1 MDRPQRRPGLLNTGG
16 AAALATVLAVFL
28 AMGAAPLG
36 GPPPLRAMRWL
47 APGADAARILTH
59 TPVECLTRSRSAED
73 TYRVEIGRAA
83 LRTPLL
89 LGGQAARAGIAC
101 ATCHRNGRSN
111 PDFDFP
117 GVSGAPGTADVTS
130 SLFSAH
136 RGDDIDDPRPIP
148 DLGGPK
154 DRLKISQAE
163 GSPALKIFIRGL
175 VTEEF
180 DGPPPPPAVLDGLVA
195 YVRALNPKACGPTA
209 TAPMRA
215 SSAAEDVRR
224 AVRAAQAALARGDA
238 PTAQVMVESARS
250 QLGDIAERYAGADV
264 ALTRRRLGQAD
275 LDLAAALESMRSP
288 GPTDARERLATF
300 LARSDGWMSAVT
312 RDEARSLYDPGVIA
326 ARLAAG
332 AATPRHRPTSDARRA
347 RL

>member
-1 MDRPQRRPGLLNTGG
+1 MDRPQRRSGLLNVGG
-16 AAALATVLAVFL
+16 AAALAATAVLTIA
-28 AMGAAPLG
+28 AAPG
-36 GPPPLRAMRWL
+36 EPPPLHAMRWL
-47 APGADAARILTH
+47 APGVDVARILTH
-59 TPVECLTRSRSAED
+59 TPVECLARSRNAED

-83 LRTPLL
+83 FRTPLL

-101 ATCHRNGRSN
+101 ATCHRNGRTN

-154 DRLKISQAE
+154 DRLKISQTE

-175 VTEEF
+175 VIEEF
-180 DGPPPPPAVLDGLVA
+180 DGPPIAPAVLDDLVA

-209 TAPMRA
+209 TMPMRA
-215 SSAAEDVRR
+215 SGAAEDVRR

-238 PTAQVMVESARS
+238 PTAAVMVESARS

-264 ALTRRRLGQAD
+264 AATRSQLGQAG
-275 LDLAAALESMRSP
+275 LDLAAALESMRRP
-288 GPTDARERLATF
+288 GPTNARERLATF
-300 LARSDGWMSAVT
+300 LARSDGWMSAIT
-312 RDEARSLYDPGVIA
+312 RDEARSLYDPGVLT
-326 ARLAAG
+326 ARLAMDSV
-332 AATPRHRPTSDARRA
+332 TPRH
-347 RL
+347 